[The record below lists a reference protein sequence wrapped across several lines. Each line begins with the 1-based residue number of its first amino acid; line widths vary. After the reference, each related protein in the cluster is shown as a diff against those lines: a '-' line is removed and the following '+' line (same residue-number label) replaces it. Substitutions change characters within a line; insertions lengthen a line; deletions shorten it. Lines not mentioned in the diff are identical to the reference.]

1 MTETYKLVKPETIEN
16 GDGQNL
22 NQRPKLEKRKIQLTW
37 ENIHIT
43 AMPATGR
50 CKGQGML
57 KEPKTIIDGVSGTV
71 MPGQFLAILGA
82 SGKHDFF

>member
-1 MTETYKLVKPETIEN
+1 MTETYKLVAPDLIE
-16 GDGQNL
+16 GGSVP
-22 NQRPKLEKRKIQLTW
+22 PKLQKRKIQLTW

-57 KEPKTIIDGVSGTV
+57 KEKKTIIDGVSGTV
-71 MPGQFLAILGA
+71 MPGQFLAIIGA
-82 SGKHDFF
+82 SGKLATL

>member
-1 MTETYKLVKPETIEN
+1 
-16 GDGQNL
+16 
-22 NQRPKLEKRKIQLTW
+22 
-37 ENIHIT
+37 
-43 AMPATGR
+43 MPATGR

-71 MPGQFLAILGA
+71 MPGQFLAIIGA

>member
-1 MTETYKLVKPETIEN
+1 MTESTKLVIAE
-16 GDGQNL
+16 D
-22 NQRPKLEKRKIQLTW
+22 KLMPNKVAKIKIQLSW

-57 KEPKTIIDGVSGTV
+57 KDPKKIIDGVSGTV
-71 MPGQFLAILGA
+71 MPGQFLAIIGA
-82 SGKHDFF
+82 SGKKNHSFIFA